1 MRSKK
6 LRPMTQ
12 CALLL
17 AMGTVLSMIPIIEM
31 PFGGTV
37 TLLSM
42 LPICMAG
49 ILHGPSWGFGTAFV
63 YSVLQLMLSKCFAW
77 GLSPTVL
84 VVCILA
90 DYIVAFTALGVTGF
104 FRGSRANICTGI
116 AAAVSLR
123 LICHYISGVT
133 IWAEMAPEGWNV
145 AVYSLVYNGFYMLPE
160 MVLTMAGALVITAVP
175 QMRRLMG
182 IAN

>member
-1 MRSKK
+1 MRSTK

-17 AMGTVLSMIPIIEM
+17 AMGTVLSLIPIIEM

-37 TLLSM
+37 TLMSM

-49 ILHGPSWGFGTAFV
+49 ILHGPAWGFGTAFTC
-63 YSVLQLMLSKCFAW
+63 SVIQLMLSKCFAW

-84 VVCILA
+84 IVCILA
-90 DYIVAFTALGVTGF
+90 DYIVAFTVLGVTAF
-104 FRGSRANICTGI
+104 FRGSRGRICTGI
-116 AAAVSLR
+116 MAAVSLR
-123 LICHYISGVT
+123 LCCHYISGVT
-133 IWAEMAPEGWNV
+133 IWAEMAPEGWNA

-160 MVLTMAGALVITAVP
+160 MALTLAGAMVITAVP
-175 QMRRLMG
+175 QMWRLMG

>member
-1 MRSKK
+1 
-6 LRPMTQ
+6 
-12 CALLL
+12 
-17 AMGTVLSMIPIIEM
+17 
-31 PFGGTV
+31 
-37 TLLSM
+37 
-42 LPICMAG
+42 
-49 ILHGPSWGFGTAFV
+49 
-63 YSVLQLMLSKCFAW
+63 MLSRK
-77 GLSPTVL
+77 V
-84 VVCILA
+84 
-90 DYIVAFTALGVTGF
+90 GF
-104 FRGSRANICTGI
+104 